1 MMNNIEEKEYEII
14 NLKKQDEVNKNLIK
28 VSESLIAMLKQLKED
43 PENPEALTVVADL
56 EGQKEQLKAKSK
68 KLSEELAQM

>member
-1 MMNNIEEKEYEII
+1 MMNNIEKMKGEII

-28 VSESLIAMLKQLKED
+28 VSESLIAMLKQLKEKPD
-43 PENPEALTVVADL
+43 NPEALTTVADL

-68 KLSEELAQM
+68 KLSEELAQL

>member
-1 MMNNIEEKEYEII
+1 MNNIEKKKCEII

-28 VSESLIAMLKQLKED
+28 VSESLIAMLKQLKEES
-43 PENPEALTVVADL
+43 ENPEALTVVADL

-68 KLSEELAQM
+68 KLSEELAQL

>member
-1 MMNNIEEKEYEII
+1 MNNIEEKEYEII

>member
-1 MMNNIEEKEYEII
+1 MMNNIEEKEYEIT
-14 NLKKQDEVNKNLIK
+14 NLTEQDEVNKNLIK

-43 PENPEALTVVADL
+43 PENPEALTVIADL
-56 EGQKEQLKAKSK
+56 EGQREQLKAKSK

>member
-1 MMNNIEEKEYEII
+1 MNNIEEKEYEIT
-14 NLKKQDEVNKNLIK
+14 NLKEQDEVNKNLIK

-56 EGQKEQLKAKSK
+56 EGQREQLKAKSK

>member
-1 MMNNIEEKEYEII
+1 MNNIEKKKCEII

-28 VSESLIAMLKQLKED
+28 VSESLIAMLKQLKEE

-68 KLSEELAQM
+68 KLSEELAQL

>member
-1 MMNNIEEKEYEII
+1 MMNNIEKMKGEII

-28 VSESLIAMLKQLKED
+28 VSESLIAMLKQLKEEPD
-43 PENPEALTVVADL
+43 NPEALTTVADL

-68 KLSEELAQM
+68 KLSEELAQL

>member
-1 MMNNIEEKEYEII
+1 MNNIEEKEYEII

-28 VSESLIAMLKQLKED
+28 ISDSLIAMLKQLKEN
-43 PENPEALTVVADL
+43 PENSEALTVVTDL

>member
-1 MMNNIEEKEYEII
+1 MMNNIEEKEYEIT
-14 NLKKQDEVNKNLIK
+14 NLTEQDEVNKNLIK

-43 PENPEALTVVADL
+43 PENPEALTVMADL
-56 EGQKEQLKAKSK
+56 EGQREQLKAKSK